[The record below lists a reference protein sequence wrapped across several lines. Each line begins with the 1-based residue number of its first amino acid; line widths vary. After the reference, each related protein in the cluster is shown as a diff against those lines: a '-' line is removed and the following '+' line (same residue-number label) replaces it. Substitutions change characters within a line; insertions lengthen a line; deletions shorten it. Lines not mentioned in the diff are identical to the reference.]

1 MRRIATALLTATLAA
16 SGMQA
21 WGVEKPEPQPFGLDA
36 YWIYQSDRSSY
47 PDWIYD
53 QVIGEFKDLKAN
65 HPEVMQSN
73 LDQVVKINNNADAD
87 TIARAQQD
95 AATDT
100 EGVLG
105 HFADAFG
112 SELGQQFR
120 DALAE
125 GRLPKTT
132 MMFDGVT
139 ARAGGL
145 ANSTFIEKEIF
156 ANERPYIEHPDQIK
170 RYDVPGKDIYP
181 TSKSFPSG
189 HTNQATWTTT
199 LLAVLLPEAAP
210 QLLERGSAAGYHRMV
225 LGVHYPLD
233 VIGGRM
239 TGIAAAADRW
249 NDQRMRANLEAV
261 GQEIRAE
268 LEWRCGASLSEC
280 MARQAEDPQA
290 AVERYTER
298 LNYDFDPVNS
308 LDAPMVV
315 PPQAPDLLLGA
326 FPELS
331 YEQRASI
338 LAQTAGPAGMPLDN
352 SSASWERINLA
363 KAMTANVRTEA
374 DGSVTV
380 VN

>member
-1 MRRIATALLTATLAA
+1 MRRIATAVLTATIAA

-21 WGVEKPEPQPFGLDA
+21 WGVEKPNPQPFEIDA
-36 YWIYQSDRSSY
+36 YWVYQSDRSSY

-53 QVIGEFKDLKAN
+53 QVISEFHDLKAN
-65 HPEVMQSN
+65 RPEVMQSN
-73 LDQVVKINNNADAD
+73 LDQVVRTNNNADAA
-87 TIARAQQD
+87 TIQRAQHD

-100 EGVLG
+100 EGVLN
-105 HFADAFG
+105 HFADALG

-120 DALAE
+120 AALAE
-125 GRLPKTT
+125 GRLPKTK
-132 MMFDGVT
+132 MMFDGTT

-145 ANSTFIEKEIF
+145 ASSTFIEKEIF
-156 ANERPYIEHPDQIK
+156 ANERPFVEHPELIK
-170 RYDVPGKDIYP
+170 RYDVPGEDIYP
-181 TSKSFPSG
+181 SSKSFPSG

-210 QLLERGSAAGYHRMV
+210 QLLERGSEAGYHRMV

-249 NDQRMRANLEAV
+249 NDPRMRANLQAV

-268 LEWRCGASLSEC
+268 LEWRCGASLAEC
-280 MARQAEDPQA
+280 VARQAEDPQA
-290 AVERYTER
+290 AVERYTQR
-298 LNYDFDPVNS
+298 MNYDFAPVNS
-308 LDAPMVV
+308 TDTPMVV
-315 PPQAPDLLLGA
+315 PQQAPDLLLGA

-352 SSASWERINLA
+352 AAASWQRINLA
-363 KAMTANVRTEA
+363 KAMTAKVSIA
-374 DGSVTV
+374 DDGTVTV
-380 VN
+380 EN